1 MNLKKWWL
9 DLPARPRLALQI
21 AWCTLLVLVLVA
33 FWSQKN
39 DFVYAA
45 F

>member
-1 MNLKKWWL
+1 MNLNKWWL
-9 DLPARPRLALQI
+9 ELAPRPRLALQI
-21 AWCTLLVLVLVA
+21 IWCTLLVLVLVA

>member
-1 MNLKKWWL
+1 MNFNKWWS
-9 DLPARPRLALQI
+9 DLPDRRRTALQI
-21 AWCTLLVLVLVA
+21 AWCALLVLLLVV